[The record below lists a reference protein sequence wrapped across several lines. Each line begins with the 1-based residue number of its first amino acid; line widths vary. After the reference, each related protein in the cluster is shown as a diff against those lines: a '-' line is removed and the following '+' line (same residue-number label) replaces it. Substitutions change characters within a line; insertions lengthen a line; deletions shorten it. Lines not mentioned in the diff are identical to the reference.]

1 MFTFFFHGPIMAVG
15 VLNHIGDVAGVPAL
29 GHVLA
34 FVHQA
39 LGLVSV
45 PGDSGDHIFNMF
57 VSNRRNMFN
66 LFHQNWDD
74 PGAVCGS
81 GSTEG
86 GTAERKELVEAGGK
100 PLEDEFFSM
109 RQMAMEHFFLEHPL
123 KQLFRCSPGMGL
135 DP

>member
-1 MFTFFFHGPIMAVG
+1 MAVG
-15 VLNHIGDVAGVPAL
+15 VLN
-29 GHVLA
+29 
-34 FVHQA
+34 QA

-45 PGDSGDHIFNMF
+45 PGDHIFNMF
-57 VSNRRNMFN
+57 VSNSRNSRNMFN

-74 PGAVCGS
+74 PRFREKKFQGAQPSSAIPGAVCGS

-109 RQMAMEHFFLEHPL
+109 RQMAMEHFFLEHPF